1 MDKKHEPEMENR
13 ERRNAQKEEQAKD
26 MGSRPQP
33 TEFDGTGQNK
43 DRNVFRGL
51 ADATDN

>member
-1 MDKKHEPEMENR
+1 MENR
-13 ERRNAQKEEQAKD
+13 ERRNAQKEQQDKG
-26 MGSRPQP
+26 MGSRPQS

-51 ADATDN
+51 ADATDNWG